1 MTKSSEIVPPPAAAA
16 AAAPPSRRRNPTESK
31 RRILD
36 AAERAFALRGYEG
49 ARLRDIAQEAGV
61 HHALLHHYYGDK
73 RGLFREVV
81 QRALANVSLT
91 GFAQLSASDGL
102 EELTRALVSAL
113 TDFFSAHRDLM
124 HIIEGAFR
132 ERGSEAQQLAA
143 TALTEFVAP
152 LMTGIK
158 NRIRDAQKRGTVRS
172 DLQVESVLQ
181 FGFAALAAPFVLRRE
196 VLEAIG
202 VGGPPREQLDAHKQ
216 QLAAYMI
223 AALRPESQQP

>member
-1 MTKSSEIVPPPAAAA
+1 M
-16 AAAPPSRRRNPTESK
+16 PPSRRRNPTESK

-81 QRALANVSLT
+81 QRALSKVSLSN
-91 GFAQLSASDGL
+91 FSQLSASDGL
-102 EELTRALVSAL
+102 SATTRALVSTL
-113 TDFFSAHRDLM
+113 VDFFSTHRDLM

-143 TALTEFVAP
+143 TALRELVAP
-152 LMTGIK
+152 LLTGIRR
-158 NRIRDAQKRGTVRS
+158 RIGDAQQAGMVR
-172 DLQVESVLQ
+172 DLDPDVMLL
-181 FGFAALAAPFVLRRE
+181 FGFSSLAMPFVVRPE
-196 VLEAIG
+196 IFEALG
-202 VGGPPREQLDAHKQ
+202 VKPPTPDQLTGYKEQLTRY
-216 QLAAYMI
+216 LI
-223 AALRPESQQP
+223 AALGPDNR

>member
-1 MTKSSEIVPPPAAAA
+1 MTKSTESVPPVAAA
-16 AAAPPSRRRNPTESK
+16 PSRRRNPTESK

-81 QRALANVSLT
+81 QRALSNVSLT
-91 GFAQLSASDGL
+91 GFAQLSASENLDGT
-102 EELTRALVSAL
+102 TRALVSAL
-113 TDFFSAHRDLM
+113 VDFFSLHHDLM

-143 TALTEFVAP
+143 GALREFVAP
-152 LMTGIK
+152 LLTGIVA
-158 NRIRDAQKRGTVRS
+158 RIRDAQKRGTVRS
-172 DLQVESVLQ
+172 DMDAAVILQ
-181 FGFAALAAPFVLRRE
+181 FCFAALATPFVLRGE
-196 VLEAIG
+196 ILDAIG
-202 VGGPPREQLDAHKQ
+202 IGRPSRDKLEEHKQ
-216 QLAAYMI
+216 ALSQYLI
-223 AALRPESQQP
+223 AALSPPQVS

>member
-1 MTKSSEIVPPPAAAA
+1 MTKSTEPVQPVAAA
-16 AAAPPSRRRNPTESK
+16 PSRRRNPTESK

-81 QRALANVSLT
+81 QRALSNLSLT
-91 GFAQLSASDGL
+91 GFAQLSASENLDGT
-102 EELTRALVSAL
+102 TRALVSAL
-113 TDFFSAHRDLM
+113 VDFFSAHRDLM

-143 TALTEFVAP
+143 GALREFVAP
-152 LMTGIK
+152 LLTGIVA
-158 NRIRDAQKRGTVRS
+158 RIRDAQRRGTVRS
-172 DLQVESVLQ
+172 DLDASVVLQ
-181 FGFAALAAPFVLRRE
+181 FGFAALATPFVLRGE
-196 VLEAIG
+196 ILDAIG
-202 VGGPPREQLDAHKQ
+202 VGRPAHDKLEEHKHALTQ
-216 QLAAYMI
+216 YLI
-223 AALRPESQQP
+223 AALSPQQVS

>member
-1 MTKSSEIVPPPAAAA
+1 MTKSSETVPPAAAG
-16 AAAPPSRRRNPTESK
+16 PSRRRNPTESK

-81 QRALANVSLT
+81 QRALSNVSLT
-91 GFAQLSASDGL
+91 GFAQLSSSENLDGT
-102 EELTRALVSAL
+102 TRALVNAMV
-113 TDFFSAHRDLM
+113 DFFSIHRDLM

-143 TALTEFVAP
+143 SALREFVAP
-152 LMTGIK
+152 LLTGIK
-158 NRIRDAQKRGTVRS
+158 TRIRDAQKRGTVRA
-172 DLQVESVLQ
+172 DLDAEAILQ
-181 FGFAALAAPFVLRRE
+181 FGFAALATPFVLRGE
-196 VLEAIG
+196 ILDAIG
-202 VGGPPREQLDAHKQ
+202 VGRPANEQMEAHKQ
-216 QLAAYMI
+216 ALTAYLI
-223 AALRPESQQP
+223 SALRPEH

>member
-1 MTKSSEIVPPPAAAA
+1 MTKSTEIVPPPAAAA

-81 QRALANVSLT
+81 QRALSNVSLT
-91 GFAQLSASDGL
+91 GFAQLSTSDGL
-102 EELTRALVSAL
+102 DGITRALVNAL

-143 TALTEFVAP
+143 TALSEFVAP
-152 LMTGIK
+152 LMAGIR
-158 NRIRDAQKRGTVRS
+158 NRIKDAQGRGTVRS
-172 DLQVESVLQ
+172 DMNVDQVLQ
-181 FGFAALAAPFVLRRE
+181 FSFAALATPFVLRRE
-196 VLEAIG
+196 ILDALGIGAPARDKLEEHK
-202 VGGPPREQLDAHKQ
+202 EQLS
-216 QLAAYMI
+216 LYLI
-223 AALRPESQQP
+223 AALKPQQH

>member
-1 MTKSSEIVPPPAAAA
+1 MTTKSSETEPLPAP
-16 AAAPPSRRRNPTESK
+16 APPSRRRNPTESK

-81 QRALANVSLT
+81 QRALTKVSNT
-91 GFAQLSASDGL
+91 GFAQLSAADDL
-102 EELTRALVSAL
+102 EGTTRALVTGL
-113 TDFFSAHRDLM
+113 VEFFSSHRDLL

-143 TALTEFVAP
+143 TALREFIAP
-152 LMTGIK
+152 LLVKIRK
-158 NRIRDAQKRGTVRS
+158 RISDAQTRQVVRPDLDAEVMLLFGFSALAMPFVVRS
-172 DLQVESVLQ
+172 EI
-181 FGFAALAAPFVLRRE
+181 
-196 VLEAIG
+196 LEALG
-202 VGGPPREQLDAHKQ
+202 MNQPADEALTKHKEQLSQ
-216 QLAAYMI
+216 YLI
-223 AALRPESQQP
+223 AALSPSER